1 MRYRVVFRE
10 QTDEKGRPTQ
20 KPAEF
25 LDSQLSDGVVLD
37 SSIVEREQPQALHTD
52 TIEEDDGFLSLQA
65 EAWDYD
71 VADDR
76 QQEFI
81 DALRNSGMVMD
92 YQVLGEEDSINAV

>member
-10 QTDEKGRPTQ
+10 RTDGEGKPTERPS
-20 KPAEF
+20 EF

-37 SSIVEREQPQALHTD
+37 ASMVERDEPRALHTD
-52 TIEEDDGFLSLQA
+52 ALEEDDAFLNVQT

-76 QQEFI
+76 REEFV
-81 DALRNSGMVMD
+81 DALRNSRVVVE
-92 YQVLGEEDSINAV
+92 YEVLGDEDSVSAV

>member
-10 QTDEKGRPTQ
+10 RTDAEGKPTERPS
-20 KPAEF
+20 EF

-37 SSIVEREQPQALHTD
+37 ASIVEREQPQALHTD
-52 TIEEDDGFLSLQA
+52 SLEEDDAFLSVQT

-76 QQEFI
+76 QDEFV
-81 DALRNSGMVMD
+81 DAMRNSGVVVD
-92 YQVLGEEDSINAV
+92 YEVLGDEDSVSAV